1 MALVKRDRAAST
13 HLDPVE
19 RLFGDLPTWM
29 RWPTRVWPTEDFV
42 RVDEY
47 REDSTLVVRAE
58 MPGIDPDK
66 DVEVT
71 LSDEVLHIGA
81 ERREGEEGRGQ
92 GLLPPGTA
100 LRLVQPGPSPPSR
113 RQGVRCEGQLQGRN
127 PGDPGFIAEGRTGK
141 GPSQGSGHQ
150 SHLTFSDV
158 RGRPVTSS

>member
-81 ERREGEEGRGQ
+81 ERREEKKDEGRDYYRRELRYGSFSRD
-92 GLLPPGTA
+92 LPLP
-100 LRLVQPGPSPPSR
+100 
-113 RQGVRCEGQLQGRN
+113 QGVKE
-127 PGDPGFIAEGRTGK
+127 
-141 GPSQGSGHQ
+141 
-150 SHLTFSDV
+150 SDV
-158 RGRPVTSS
+158 KASYRDGILEIRVSLPKAELERAPAKVPVTKVI